1 MERESTERKRKRGE
15 KVEAVRRRSKG
26 KAELAPP
33 PPPPP
38 PPTEEEVD
46 EFFII
51 LRRVRVAVKY
61 FANRSSDSESGAN
74 GLKEDASAFD
84 AAAAAGKRVDNFALD
99 LNVVP

>member
-1 MERESTERKRKRGE
+1 MERESERKRKRGE
-15 KVEAVRRRSKG
+15 KGEAVRRRSKG
-26 KAELAPP
+26 KAELA

-51 LRRVRVAVKY
+51 LRRVRVAVNY
-61 FANRSSDSESGAN
+61 FANRSSDTESGAN
-74 GLKEDASAFD
+74 GLKEEASAFD
-84 AAAAAGKRVDNFALD
+84 AAAGKRVDNLALD

>member
-1 MERESTERKRKRGE
+1 MERESERKRKRGE
-15 KVEAVRRRSKG
+15 KGEAVRRSKG
-26 KAELAPP
+26 KAELA
-33 PPPPP
+33 P

-51 LRRVRVAVKY
+51 LRRVRVAVNY

-74 GLKEDASAFD
+74 GLKEEASAFD
-84 AAAAAGKRVDNFALD
+84 AAAAGKRVDNFALD